1 MDYRIISEELYYDM
15 FDRVS
20 DEVRDMLYDNT
31 KKLSDIEC
39 GWICMALDCAI
50 EQSEAI
56 KSVVGGAK
64 IQRVLDIFNELKTFF
79 KTLEGK
85 DAS

>member
-15 FDRVS
+15 LDRAS
-20 DEVRDMLYDNT
+20 DEVRDMLFDNT

-39 GWICMALDCAI
+39 GWLVTAIDCALERCAQI
-50 EQSEAI
+50 ED
-56 KSVVGGAK
+56 VK
-64 IQRVLDIFNELKTFF
+64 IRRVLDIFNELKTLF

-85 DAS
+85 EC

>member
-1 MDYRIISEELYYDM
+1 MDYRIINEELYYDVL
-15 FDRVS
+15 DRVS

-56 KSVVGGAK
+56 KSVVEDAK
-64 IQRVLDIFNELKTFF
+64 IQRVLDIFIELRELF

-85 DAS
+85 DAR